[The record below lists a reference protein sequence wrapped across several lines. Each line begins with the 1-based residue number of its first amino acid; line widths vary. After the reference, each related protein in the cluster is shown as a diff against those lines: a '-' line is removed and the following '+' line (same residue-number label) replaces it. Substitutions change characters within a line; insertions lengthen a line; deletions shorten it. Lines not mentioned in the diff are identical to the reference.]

1 MTQKKKE
8 GVIDIQAQFETR
20 FLARGTLDKVERI
33 EYAEGTKELLKI
45 TLKAGED
52 FFTYSIFNT
61 KKDPQ
66 RVRGM
71 MTKLR
76 KGDFLKASGTISN
89 NEYEDKEGNIRKSQN
104 YTAFYTEHVD
114 EIESP
119 KIFVTIAGILT
130 KKVDKE
136 DLGGKEIT
144 IRTYNSYQEVNDF
157 FTLSVDEKM
166 SEFFDDIN
174 EGDNISVTAEYLNR
188 VVAEIKTE
196 NIKSYG
202 ADVEGVAP
210 AGIARKFKRKVNVI
224 QGYIL
229 AEESEIDE
237 EETFLDID
245 NDDIPF

>member
-1 MTQKKKE
+1 MINIKP
-8 GVIDIQAQFETR
+8 QFETR
-20 FLARGTLDKVERI
+20 FLATGTLDKVERV
-33 EYAEGTKELLKI
+33 EYADGTKELLKL

-52 FFTYSIFNT
+52 YFTYTIFNT
-61 KKDPQ
+61 KKEPQ

-76 KGDFLKASGTISN
+76 KGDFLKASGIVSN
-89 NEYEDKEGNIRKSQN
+89 NEYEDKEGNIRKTQN
-104 YTAFYTEHVD
+104 YTAFYTEHID
-114 EIESP
+114 EIGSP
-119 KIFVTIAGILT
+119 RVFITIAGILT

-144 IRTYNSYQEVNDF
+144 IRVFDDYREVNDLY
-157 FTLSVDEKM
+157 TMSVDEKM
-166 SEFFDDIN
+166 GDFFEDVN
-174 EGDNISVTAEYLNR
+174 EGDNISVTAEYINR
-188 VVAEIKTE
+188 AVAEIKTD

-202 ADVEGVAP
+202 ASVEGIAP
-210 AGIARKFKRKVNVI
+210 AGIARKFKNKVNVI

-237 EETFLDID
+237 EETFFEID